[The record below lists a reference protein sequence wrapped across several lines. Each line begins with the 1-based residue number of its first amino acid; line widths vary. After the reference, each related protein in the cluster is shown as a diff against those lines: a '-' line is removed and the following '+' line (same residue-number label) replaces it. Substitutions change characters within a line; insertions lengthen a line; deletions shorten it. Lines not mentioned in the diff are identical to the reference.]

1 MPSIDFTAVDEAAD
15 FSPLPDG
22 QYRCRLDQIE
32 PDRTQYGDEMWK
44 LRFAVEDEPFQ
55 GRFIF
60 DNLVFSEK
68 ALGRVKLICSRLG
81 LDVSGAVNVTP
92 ELLRHRVCLIEVES
106 EEYVDEEGNTKKR
119 NIVPFAGYQRIED
132 GTANHNAAN
141 HNAADATENLS
152 EADLP
157 F

>member
-1 MPSIDFTAVDEAAD
+1 MPTIDFSTVDEAAD

-81 LDVSGAVNVTP
+81 LDVSGAVDVTP

-119 NIVPFAGYQRIED
+119 NVVPFAGYQRVED
-132 GTANHNAAN
+132 SPTGAGA
-141 HNAADATENLS
+141 ATENAEDLS
-152 EADLP
+152 ESDLP